1 MQKNQ
6 HKLDMF
12 NENMKKDMKNSGF
25 TPQQTQELNNILTL
39 VEKAGNRQEHKRNTK
54 MIEELRQN
62 ILELHGKIG
71 ELSNKKDNFS
81 LSIIPKECNHDKQ
94 LSAIKEELDKVVFK
108 S

>member
-1 MQKNQ
+1 
-6 HKLDMF
+6 
-12 NENMKKDMKNSGF
+12 
-25 TPQQTQELNNILTL
+25 
-39 VEKAGNRQEHKRNTK
+39 

-81 LSIIPKECNHDKQ
+81 FSIIPKECNHDKE
-94 LSAIKEELDKVVFK
+94 LATIKEELDKVVFK